1 MKPMIAIKTA
11 DILTINIDEKIL
23 PYVVQDI
30 AHLIGLG
37 AALKLVEHYKG
48 TSMWVPGQFKPDHP
62 LVKIIGH
69 EAALKLIEAFPG
81 ENLEIPKCDDAVRAV
96 RNGQIKLSDKSQSQL
111 AREYNLTV
119 RQIRNI
125 QGDMPDDDRQ
135 VGLF

>member
-1 MKPMIAIKTA
+1 MSVLIKTA
-11 DILTINIDEKIL
+11 DILTINIDAKIL

-30 AHLIGLG
+30 AHLIGLA

-48 TSMWVPGQFKPDHP
+48 TSMWVPGQFKPDHV

-69 EAALKLIEAFPG
+69 EPALKLIEAYGG
-81 ENLEIPKCDDAVRAV
+81 ECLEIPKCDDAVRAV
-96 RNGQIKLSDKSQSQL
+96 RNGQIKLSDKSQAQL

-125 QGDMPDDDRQ
+125 QGNRPEDDRQ
-135 VGLF
+135 EGLF

>member
-1 MKPMIAIKTA
+1 MSVLIKTA
-11 DILTINIDEKIL
+11 DILSINIDAKIL

-48 TSMWVPGQFKPDHP
+48 TSMWVPGQFKPDHV
-62 LVKIIGH
+62 LVKIVGH
-69 EAALKLIEAFPG
+69 HAASQLIEAYGG
-81 ENLEIPKCDDAVRAV
+81 ECLEMPKCEDAVRAV

-125 QGDMPDDDRQ
+125 QGDRPEDARQ
-135 VGLF
+135 EALF